1 MEHKIQ
7 KLIFFENAV
16 ETLGYFSR
24 ELAQTFEKRGY
35 HSYFVD
41 YNDLYDGMK
50 RVTRFA
56 KAGATA
62 LITFNFIGLSGEDFC
77 KEKDGRSMWESRDI
91 PCFCILVDHPLYYHK
106 QLDDPHPGLTV
117 FCVDRQH
124 VEYMARFYPDVEC
137 HFLPLAGNMLLENLA
152 ETAIS
157 EPIEAEDR
165 NKNNAKEYADRPY
178 DVAFIANF
186 VPLPGLREHFKS
198 LSQEY
203 IDFYYEIIDDLIAH
217 PSQRL
222 DVTMECFI
230 KREIPEATE
239 TDLKA
244 AFAGMLFLDLYI
256 RTYFRQ
262 LTVRTLVD
270 AGIRVHVFGKDWE
283 QLECEHPE
291 NLIRNGAQITSAEC
305 VEVIQNT
312 KIALN
317 TMPWFKDGAHDRIF
331 TAMLNGAVPLTD
343 TSIYLTEELE
353 DDKNV
358 CFYSLERI
366 EQLPQIVRELLDNP
380 TRAKQIAKNGY
391 GYAKEKHTWAQR
403 ADVLQ
408 SYFR

>member
-1 MEHKIQ
+1 MEGRIK

-24 ELAQTFEKRGY
+24 ELAQAFDDWGY
-35 HSYFVD
+35 SSYFVD

-50 RVTRFA
+50 RVTKFA
-56 KAGATA
+56 KAGVTA
-62 LITFNFIGLSGEDFC
+62 LITFNFIGLSGEEFC
-77 KEKDGRSMWESRDI
+77 REKDGRSMWESRDI

-106 QLDDPHPGLTV
+106 QLDHPHRGLTV

-124 VEYMARFYPDVEC
+124 VEYMERFYPEVDC
-137 HFLPLAGNMLLENLA
+137 QFLPLAGNMLLKEKVSA
-152 ETAIS
+152 S
-157 EPIEAEDR
+157 IEDPM
-165 NKNNAKEYADRPY
+165 KIKYANRPY

-186 VPLPGLREHFKS
+186 VPLPGLKEHFKS

-217 PSQRL
+217 PNQRL
-222 DVTMECFI
+222 DTTMERFI

-239 TDLKA
+239 DELKA

-256 RTYFRQ
+256 RTYYRQ

-270 AGIRVHVFGKDWE
+270 AGIKVHVFGKDWE

-291 NLIRNGAQITSAEC
+291 NLIQNGEQITSAEC
-305 VEVIQNT
+305 VEVIRNT

-353 DDKNV
+353 DGENV
-358 CFYSLERI
+358 CFYTLEKI
-366 EQLPQIVRELLDNP
+366 EQLPQIVRELLDD
-380 TRAKQIAKNGY
+380 RECAEQIVKNGY
-391 GYAKEKHTWAQR
+391 AYAQAHHTWQQR
-403 ADVLQ
+403 ANTIRAF
-408 SYFR
+408 FRNME